1 MLKAEDHAVL
11 GEQFL
16 RLAGET
22 RVIAH
27 RSGLDYELASVS
39 LALLEI
45 ANVHLEASDELTRKE
60 RLMRLRNLG
69 IFIVVM
75 IALLLG
81 VMALMAQDV
90 TAEPT
95 AVPTVEVTPEPP
107 PTPALPPSTET
118 PEDILGIV
126 LATLFAGAATIS
138 GSVFVTAVVGLEKM
152 IIPVSVASGD
162 TLKNVTSVIVW
173 IGYSLAIH
181 FGLGTQFQGLASFL
195 APILITATPL
205 VGVLIGSAKLYLAS
219 KEHNVPILGYQRPAP
234 PDNTAYVR

>member
-60 RLMRLRNLG
+60 RLMRLHNLG

-75 IALLLG
+75 IVLLLG
-81 VMALMAQDV
+81 VMAVMAQDAPPAA
-90 TAEPT
+90 TD
-95 AVPTVEVTPEPP
+95 VPTLDGS
-107 PTPALPPSTET
+107 TPALPPTTET
-118 PEDILGIV
+118 PQDILGIV

-219 KEHNVPILGYQRPAP
+219 KEHNVPILGYQRPAFSP
-234 PDNTAYVR
+234 N

>member
-1 MLKAEDHAVL
+1 MLTANDHEVL
-11 GEQFL
+11 HQQFL
-16 RLAGET
+16 LMAGEL
-22 RVIAH
+22 RVIGH
-27 RSGLDYELASVS
+27 RTGLDELASVS

-45 ANVHLEASDELTRKE
+45 GNIHKQASIELARKE
-60 RLMRLRNLG
+60 HMMGLFNR
-69 IFIVVM
+69 IVIVAL

-81 VMALMAQDV
+81 VMAVMAQDV

-107 PTPALPPSTET
+107 ATPALPSDTET
-118 PEDILGIV
+118 PQDILGIV

-152 IIPVSVASGD
+152 IIPVSIASGD

-219 KEHNVPILGYQRPAP
+219 KEHNVPILGYQRPEPAVS
-234 PDNTAYVR
+234 TTYVRS